1 MAAPGDSKAALRT
14 AVLARRDALPAAQ
27 RAEWSERIF
36 ATIAHLAA
44 FRAARTV
51 LAYSSFGS
59 EPVTDPFLE
68 AVVAGG
74 KTLALPRVDR
84 ATHSLELYA
93 VTEPSRQ
100 LRPGVWGIREP
111 VPGLCARL
119 SPGEIEFALVPG
131 AVFDVA
137 GGRIGYG
144 GGYYDRLLR
153 TCPAAAALVA
163 GAFEV
168 QVVDEVPM
176 EPHDRRLDRVVTE
189 RRLYPAEPEHP

>member
-1 MAAPGDSKAALRT
+1 MAGADKAELRQ
-14 AVLARRDALPAAQ
+14 AILARRDGLPAEQ
-27 RAEWSERIF
+27 RAEWSGRIF
-36 ATIAHLAA
+36 ATIAGLDA

-51 LAYSSFGS
+51 IAYSSFGS

-68 AVVAGG
+68 IVLESG

-84 ATHSLELYA
+84 ATHTLELYR
-93 VTEPSRQ
+93 VSEPARQ

-119 SPGEIEFALVPG
+119 SAGEVEFVLVPG
-131 AVFDVA
+131 VVFDVR

-153 TCPAAAALVA
+153 TCPPAAALVA

-168 QVVDEVPM
+168 QVVDAVPM
-176 EPHDRRLDRVVTE
+176 EAHDRRMTRVVTE
-189 RRLYPAEPEHP
+189 HRLYPE